1 MLNKIHQHLNTKW
14 LPLWVLLLASL
25 VAIAILFNKPS
36 VKKRHH
42 RKKIQIAEVVSTVQ
56 TQYAV
61 EINGYGTI
69 DPKTI
74 TTVVPRVSGSVVK
87 VAPFFKPGGF
97 FNKGDVLLEL
107 DTLDYEVALE
117 GMKSEFAQA
126 KLNYEQEKAR
136 SKQAKLNW
144 SKLSKGRKANDL
156 VLNIPQLELAKAQF
170 SSAQAK
176 LRKARQD
183 LSRTKIIAPYS
194 GRVLDQFVDIGQ
206 YVTPGTQLLR
216 IFSTDYVELRVP
228 ITEEQYA
235 LVGLPEHYRDEVP
248 TKPVNQPKAF
258 IESNVAGEKF
268 VWTGTVV
275 RTEGTVDVSTRQ
287 IFLVIKI
294 DNPYDTN
301 GDNRPPL
308 KIGQFVSAKVK
319 GVTLENVIVVP
330 RSIVRENNYV
340 MVVDRQS
347 KVKRTQIKL
356 LWENDQ
362 EAVLSAK
369 ALAQGDRIL
378 STYLPFVANGSRVKI
393 KGEALAKEHGKPGHS
408 KNYSSVV
415 KKIDKKGHS

>member
-1 MLNKIHQHLNTKW
+1 MLNKINQRINSKW
-14 LPLWVLLLASL
+14 LPLWVLLLAS
-25 VAIAILFNKPS
+25 AIAIVILFNKPS

-42 RKKIQIAEVVSTVQ
+42 KRKLPIAEVVSTAQ

-69 DPKTI
+69 EPKTI

-107 DTLDYEVALE
+107 DTLDYEVVLE

-144 SKLSKGRKANDL
+144 SKLNQGKPASAL
-156 VLNIPQLELAKAQF
+156 VLNVTQLELAKAQF

-176 LRKARQD
+176 LKKARKD
-183 LSRTKIIAPYS
+183 LRRTKIIAPYS
-194 GRVLDQFVDIGQ
+194 GRVLEQFVDIGQ
-206 YVTPGTQLLR
+206 YVTPSTQLLR

-228 ITEEQYA
+228 VTEEQYA
-235 LVGLPEHYRDEVP
+235 LVGLPEYYRDETP
-248 TKPVNQPKAF
+248 TKSINQPKAF
-258 IESNVAGEKF
+258 IESNMAGKRH

-301 GDNRPPL
+301 GENRPPL

-340 MVVDRQS
+340 MVVDNQS
-347 KVKRTQIKL
+347 MIKRTQVKL
-356 LWENDQ
+356 LWENSQ

-369 ALAQGDRIL
+369 ALDQGDRIL
-378 STYLPFVANGSRVKI
+378 STYLPFVANGSKVKI
-393 KGEALAKEHGKPGHS
+393 KGEAMAKEQIKTKHS
-408 KNYSSVV
+408 KGYSSVA
-415 KKIDKKGHS
+415 KKTYRKDHS